1 MQVFTYHHVL
11 TVISDYTS
19 LVDINSQ
26 LPRLKRLIE
35 KAGMQIQPIQ
45 QVTPLRQTLEVHNGI
60 ATLPCMAFRL
70 LRVQDESGRQIPYT
84 HNPSQVRPQN
94 LKEGR
99 VQVIY
104 YAYPFVEDEEGT
116 KDLMLHEGQL
126 DYCAW
131 FAIVNVVRDEVA
143 EGKLNPNIYEEY
155 KENMTAAA
163 IRARAT
169 SRSMS
174 LDDIEHAI
182 GLMRQAGYLYARA
195 R

>member
-19 LVDINSQ
+19 LVDINGQ

-35 KAGMQIQPIQ
+35 KAGMSIQPIQ
-45 QVTPLRQTLEVHNGI
+45 QVSPMQETVEVHNGI

-70 LRVQDESGRQIPYT
+70 LRVQDLDGRQIPYT
-84 HNPSQVRPQN
+84 HRPDQVRPTHI
-94 LKEGR
+94 KTGHIK
-99 VQVIY
+99 VIY
-104 YAYPFVEDEEGT
+104 YAYPFVKDEQGNI
-116 KDLMLHEGQL
+116 DLLLHEGQL

-143 EGKLNPNIYEEY
+143 EGKFSPAIYAEY
-155 KENMTAAA
+155 QENMTAAA